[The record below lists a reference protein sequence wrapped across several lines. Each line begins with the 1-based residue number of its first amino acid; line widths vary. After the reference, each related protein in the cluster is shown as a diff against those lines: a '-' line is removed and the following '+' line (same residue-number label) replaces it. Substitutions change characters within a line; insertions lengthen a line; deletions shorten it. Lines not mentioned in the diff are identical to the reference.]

1 MKQGLVS
8 RSYSIPL
15 QHLHESYDQPVGVAV
30 IFKSMTYGT
39 AKSVHY
45 SNSVLVSDSIL
56 GDSLPHIAEC
66 LFSFNKVDG
75 FALLSGMVK

>member
-8 RSYSIPL
+8 RGDSIPL

-39 AKSVHY
+39 AK
-45 SNSVLVSDSIL
+45 
-56 GDSLPHIAEC
+56 
-66 LFSFNKVDG
+66 
-75 FALLSGMVK
+75 